1 MTKADRIIRELVDA
15 LDYIQREATMQND
28 GAIDRIRG
36 AAEQAIANA
45 DRQRVRNAD
54 GYLVTR

>member
-15 LDYIQREATMQND
+15 LDSIAREATNQRD